1 MTRPG
6 IEAGPNVTKR
16 RSVTVASREGIAVER
31 PEAMLRCNEC
41 NECNECND
49 ALETERAALAMARRL
64 ALVAQN
70 ALLNGDLRRVGALLR
85 DLCDVT
91 CARLARAPARGSDRR

>member
-16 RSVTVASREGIAVER
+16 RSVTVASREGSAVER

-41 NECNECND
+41 ND
-49 ALETERAALAMARRL
+49 ALETERAALARRL

-91 CARLARAPARGSDRR
+91 CARLARGPARGSERR

>member
-6 IEAGPNVTKR
+6 IERGPNVTKH
-16 RSVTVASREGIAVER
+16 RSVTVASRERSDVER
-31 PEAMLRCNEC
+31 PEATVR
-41 NECNECND
+41 CNECND
-49 ALETERAALAMARRL
+49 ALEMACDAVAMARRL

-70 ALLNGDLRRVGALLR
+70 ALLNGDLRRVGALLQ

-91 CARLARAPARGSDRR
+91 CARLARGPARASERR

>member
-16 RSVTVASREGIAVER
+16 RSVTVASREGSAVER
-31 PEAMLRCNEC
+31 PEAMLR
-41 NECNECND
+41 CNECND

-91 CARLARAPARGSDRR
+91 CARLARGPARGSERR